1 MGVSKVLRTLG
12 GNRPSAIFVCPR
24 TSNFHTKT
32 FKSKYFYEQL
42 FRPTLMGIR
51 KPSAILEASGAFG
64 KNPNRRRPHEPRS
77 NQPVGDPPAYLS
89 PTEREIWAAI
99 VFDCPA
105 GVLTAADRW
114 VLAMACQLQALAQ
127 ARTIKGVERQQLIS

>member
-1 MGVSKVLRTLG
+1 
-12 GNRPSAIFVCPR
+12 
-24 TSNFHTKT
+24 
-32 FKSKYFYEQL
+32 
-42 FRPTLMGIR
+42 MGIR

-127 ARTIKGVERQQLIS
+127 ARTIKGVERQQLISCLARFGMTPSDRARVSVAPSASEQDDPFSEFA